1 MKRFL
6 PAAFAALGLLASGCS
21 RNPLLGKWSVA
32 DIDGTV
38 GAITHVPDGLGR
50 ELTLEAFRAQ
60 FKDRFSGKQIEFTK
74 DESLLAGYEG
84 TVRGCIHGAWVRDPE
99 DKQVV
104 NVYQWVSGPVYDLW
118 GRATLKDGKLQI
130 KMVMYGM
137 VTYGDSS
144 PVLNFE

>member
-21 RNPLLGKWSVA
+21 RNPLLGKWSVV

-74 DESLLAGYEG
+74 DEPPFWPGYEG
-84 TVRGCIHGAWVRDPE
+84 TVQGCIHGAWMRDPE

-130 KMVMYGM
+130 KMV
-137 VTYGDSS
+137 TYGDSS